1 MRKLHILFG
10 VAAVSLLGL
19 AGCQSGAEVVPG
31 DYSVFRIA
39 SVDAGKQTGD
49 CGTVD
54 PNPTSTHK
62 TTFRAGST
70 FLAYGIST
78 TTGDD
83 LYLDIG
89 GEVLPGELQA
99 DGSYQFRGVTTDTQ
113 VTGGKTIFDS
123 DHDGIDDNVDTMVD
137 ADGDG
142 IDDKQQDPMVDVD
155 GDGIDDRGADNLV
168 DLDGDGLD
176 DREVVLP
183 GDTTITSVSTLTIT
197 FTPADKAIAGT
208 GVTNVKTSCDGKCTA
223 FDEASLGINCTTST
237 AFVGIQIGDA
247 SVSVPIG
254 DAPTNG
260 QP

>member
-1 MRKLHILFG
+1 MRNLHLVLG
-10 VAAVSLLGL
+10 AGAAISLLGL
-19 AGCQSGAEVVPG
+19 IGCQSGAEVVPG

-39 SVDAGKQTGD
+39 SVNAGKESGD

-54 PNPTSTHK
+54 PNPTTTHK
-62 TTFRAGST
+62 STFRVGAT

-83 LYLDIG
+83 LYLDVG
-89 GEVLPGELQA
+89 GEVLTGELQA
-99 DGSYQFRGVTTDTQ
+99 DGSYEFKGVTTDTQ

-123 DHDGIDDNVDTMVD
+123 DHDGIDDNTDTMID

-142 IDDKQQDPMVDVD
+142 LDDKFTDTMVDVD
-155 GDGIDDRGADNLV
+155 GDGLDDRNADNLV
-168 DLDGDGLD
+168 DADGDGLD

-183 GDTTITSVSTLTIT
+183 GDTTITTVSTLTIT

-208 GVTNVKTSCDGKCTA
+208 GVTNVRTTCDGKCTA
-223 FDEASLGINCTTST
+223 FDAANLGINCTTST
-237 AFVGIQIGDA
+237 AFVGIQIEDA

-254 DAPTNG
+254 DTP
-260 QP
+260 